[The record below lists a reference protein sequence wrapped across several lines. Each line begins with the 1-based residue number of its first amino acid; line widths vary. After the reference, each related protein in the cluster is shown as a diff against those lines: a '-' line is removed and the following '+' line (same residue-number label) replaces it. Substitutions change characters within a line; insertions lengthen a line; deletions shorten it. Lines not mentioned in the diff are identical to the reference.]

1 MAFEFLTKET
11 LLGLG
16 GALSVG
22 VNGWMAFSRYWIS
35 NRAKNANDSAQVN
48 MLEWQNKEK
57 VELKD
62 ENQKLRLRLDEK
74 DERLQQHWKTIV
86 DNQAQLQIIESS
98 MKVLKEQN
106 QLLTEQ
112 VKELTQ
118 SNINL
123 TREVTQLRDE
133 LRDRR

>member
-22 VNGWMAFSRYWIS
+22 VNGWMAFSRYWVS

-57 VELKD
+57 VELKE
-62 ENQKLRLRLDEK
+62 ENQKLRVRLDEK
-74 DERLQQHWKTIV
+74 DERLQQYWKTIV
-86 DNQAQLQIIESS
+86 DTQAQLQIIESS
-98 MKVLKEQN
+98 MKVLEEQN

-112 VKELTQ
+112 VKELTT

-123 TREVTQLRDE
+123 IREVTELRDE
-133 LRDRR
+133 LRVPR